1 LGTTSSC
8 VAFELDRDQDRRVEV
23 ITSEQGHRTTPAWV
37 AFGDDGRLPL
47 IGGAAKNASDYMSI
61 GPENIVFDARRLIG
75 RTMEDPEVQ
84 KDLDIRG
91 KQWPFKVHSNGDGK
105 PVYRINVGV
114 KNGENSEDG
123 KNVTVQHE
131 LELTPEDISGMVLR
145 NMKETAETYLGTKV
159 EQAIITVPT
168 CKCLLLSRRVRKLA
182 AATRCSMLNI
192 NTEWKSEPLLLSFQI
207 STTPSVKPPSTPPRL
222 PVSKSDA
229 S

>member
-1 LGTTSSC
+1 
-8 VAFELDRDQDRRVEV
+8 
-23 ITSEQGHRTTPAWV
+23 
-37 AFGDDGRLPL
+37 
-47 IGGAAKNASDYMSI
+47 MSI
-61 GPENIVFDARRLIG
+61 GQENIVFDARRLIG

-114 KNGENSEDG
+114 KNGENGEGGKNGEDG

-168 CKCLLLSRRVRKLA
+168 CMCLLLSRRVRKLA

-192 NTEWKSEPLLLSFQI
+192 NTGRKSEPLLLYFQI
-207 STTPSVKPPSTPPRL
+207 STTPSVKPLSTPPRS